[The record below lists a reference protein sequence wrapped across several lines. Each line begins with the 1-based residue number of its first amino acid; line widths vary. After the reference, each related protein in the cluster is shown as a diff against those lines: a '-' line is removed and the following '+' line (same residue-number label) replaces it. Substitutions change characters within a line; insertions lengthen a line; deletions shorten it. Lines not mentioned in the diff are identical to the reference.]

1 MDTKQQQ
8 PMLLFKK
15 VDEPDAKWD
24 NLCARTITLTEL
36 ATEQPQND
44 WPNKTSQTLDYEI
57 TTQDWQQV
65 KQLFKMHIPR
75 KLKKR
80 IKKQLA
86 DLYIAMGVKQ
96 KKVTATINEII
107 NLQVKIKQ
115 KYHYETHRK
124 H

>member
-1 MDTKQQQ
+1 MGDEQL
-8 PMLLFKK
+8 PIVLFKK
-15 VDEPDAKWD
+15 ADEPDAKWD
-24 NLCARTITLTEL
+24 NLCSRTITLTEL
-36 ATEQPQND
+36 ATEQPQNG

-65 KQLFKMHIPR
+65 KRLFKMHIPR

-80 IKKQLA
+80 IKKRLV

-115 KYHYETHRK
+115 KYRHETHRK